1 MKKNPDIE
9 KIRNQLDAIDHQIV
23 MALSDRLN
31 IVNNISTSKIEQNK
45 LIRDIGREEIVLS
58 RIRKLAG
65 EAGLDHY
72 FVEQLF
78 RDIISHAVRHQAHS
92 LVDHQN
98 NRKDVSAVTVAYQGT
113 EGAFS
118 HEAASHH
125 FSGRYVDLKC
135 SGYRSFFE
143 AAEAV
148 EKKQADYAILPIEN
162 TTAGSINDT
171 YDLLGEKNL
180 FITGE
185 EVLRIDH
192 CLMAPEA
199 VDIGNIRRIISHP
212 QAIAQCGTF
221 LSSLPRCQVESYTDT
236 AMAARKVRDDSDL
249 SQAAIAGANAA
260 ERYGLHVIAHDIAN
274 QKENF
279 TRFVIVSRE
288 PVDCDPQIASKTSL
302 VLAATHEKGALI
314 KCLNIL
320 DAHDINMT
328 KLESRPRP
336 NKPWQYMFYID
347 IEANINDP
355 AVKPAL
361 KELEEKAV
369 FMKVFGSYPARQP
382 A

>member
-1 MKKNPDIE
+1 MADRNIG
-9 KIRNQLDAIDHQIV
+9 KIRKQLDEIDKRIV
-23 MALSDRLN
+23 ESLADRLN
-31 IVNNISTSKIEQNK
+31 IVNSISSTKIEQNK
-45 LIRDIGREEIVLS
+45 HIRDLGREEVVLS

-65 EAGLDHY
+65 DAGLDHY

-78 RDIISHAVRHQAHS
+78 RDIIGHAVRYQAHS

-98 NRKDVSAVTVAYQGT
+98 KRKGRVTLNVAYQGT
-113 EGAFS
+113 DGAYS
-118 HEAASHH
+118 HEAAAHH
-125 FSGRYVDLKC
+125 FSGRYTDLVC
-135 SGYRSFFE
+135 TGYRSFQE

-148 EKKQADYAILPIEN
+148 ENKQVDYAILPIEN

-185 EVLRIDH
+185 EVLRIEH
-192 CLMAPEA
+192 CLMALEP

-212 QAIAQCGTF
+212 QALAQCGKF
-221 LSSLPRCQVESYTDT
+221 LSSLPRCHVESYIDT
-236 AMAARKVRDDSDL
+236 AMAARKVRDDADL
-249 SQAAIAGANAA
+249 SQAAIAGTYAA
-260 ERYGLHVIAHDIAN
+260 ERYGLHIVTRQIAN

-288 PVDCDPQIASKTSL
+288 PVECDPQIISKTSL

-314 KCLNIL
+314 GCLNIL
-320 DAHDINMT
+320 DSHGINMT

-336 NKPWQYMFYID
+336 DKPWQYMFYID
-347 IEANINDP
+347 IEANVNDP
-355 AVKPAL
+355 AVKLAL

-369 FMKVFGSYPARQP
+369 FMKVFGSYPAQQP

>member
-1 MKKNPDIE
+1 MAEQNIE
-9 KIRNQLDAIDHQIV
+9 KIRKQLDEIDKRIIE
-23 MALSDRLN
+23 ALADRLN
-31 IVNNISTSKIEQNK
+31 IVTSISTSKIEQNK
-45 LIRDIGREEIVLS
+45 LIRDTSREEVVLS
-58 RIRKLAG
+58 RIRNLAG

-72 FVEQLF
+72 FVEQLY
-78 RDIISHAVRHQAHS
+78 RDIIGYAVRYQAYS

-98 NRKDVSAVTVAYQGT
+98 KRKGAKTITVAYQGT

-118 HEAASHH
+118 HEAAAHH
-125 FSGRYVDLKC
+125 FTGRYADLLC
-135 SGYRSFFE
+135 AGYRSFQE

-148 EKKQADYAILPIEN
+148 ENQQADYAILPIEN

-185 EVLRIDH
+185 EVLRIEH
-192 CLMAPEA
+192 SLMAPEP
-199 VDIGNIRRIISHP
+199 VDKSKIRRIISHS
-212 QAIAQCGTF
+212 QAITQCGNF
-221 LSSLPRCQVESYTDT
+221 LSTLPRCHIESFADT
-236 AMAARKVRDDSDL
+236 AMAARKVSDDADL
-249 SQAAIAGANAA
+249 SQAAIASTNAA
-260 ERYGLHVIAHDIAN
+260 ERYGLHILARNIAN

-288 PVDCDPQIASKTSL
+288 PVVCDPQILSKTSL
-302 VLAATHEKGALI
+302 VLAAPHEKGALI
-314 KCLNIL
+314 GCLNIL
-320 DAHDINMT
+320 NAHGINMT

-347 IEANINDP
+347 IEANVNDP